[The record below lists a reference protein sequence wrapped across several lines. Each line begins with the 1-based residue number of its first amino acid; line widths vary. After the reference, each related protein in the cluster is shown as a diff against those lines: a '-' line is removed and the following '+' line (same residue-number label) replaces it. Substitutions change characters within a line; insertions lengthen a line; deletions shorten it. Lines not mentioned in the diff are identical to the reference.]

1 MNYESLLFLSLI
13 SVYSFIAGC
22 TFSSVLTGM
31 RLTAI
36 ATGDR
41 ERCKPCT
48 YFWTLILSVIW
59 PLTLLIALLRKNRQK
74 VDIEQ
79 LQRMSRLLHET
90 LKKSDSQ
97 K

>member
-1 MNYESLLFLSLI
+1 MNLEQPLFLSLI
-13 SVYSFIAGC
+13 SVYSFIAGF

-36 ATGDR
+36 ATGGR
-41 ERCKPCT
+41 ERCKPCA
-48 YFWTLILSVIW
+48 YFWSLILSITW
-59 PLTLLIALLRKNRQK
+59 PLTLLVALLRRNRQK

-79 LQRMSRLLHET
+79 LQRMARLLHET
-90 LKKSDSQ
+90 LQTPDNQ